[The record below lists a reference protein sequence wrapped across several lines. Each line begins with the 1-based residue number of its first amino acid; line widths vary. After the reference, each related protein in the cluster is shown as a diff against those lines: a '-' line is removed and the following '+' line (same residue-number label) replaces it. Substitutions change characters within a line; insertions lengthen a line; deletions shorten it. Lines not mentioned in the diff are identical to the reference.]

1 VLEDVK
7 KMILNVLVKN
17 QELTEKKRKA
27 FQYIGRDNDKNERN
41 EIKSVDKGN
50 RAVGGSA
57 SMQNYHQSAIKKGY

>member
-1 VLEDVK
+1 MLEDVK

-17 QELTEKKRKA
+17 QELVEKKRKA

-50 RAVGGSA
+50 RVVGRSA